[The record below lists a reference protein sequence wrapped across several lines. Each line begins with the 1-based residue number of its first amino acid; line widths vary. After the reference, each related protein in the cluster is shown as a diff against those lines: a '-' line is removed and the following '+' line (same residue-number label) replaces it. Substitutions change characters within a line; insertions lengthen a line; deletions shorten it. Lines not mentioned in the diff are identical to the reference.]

1 MSERAFHFNME
12 GFILGKTGYF
22 KFSNTSNQDREKA
35 AVAWEDNEDG
45 IMALNCFYSNP
56 IHKAKQ
62 GKRRKTFFR
71 HTFCYS

>member
-1 MSERAFHFNME
+1 ME

-56 IHKAKQ
+56 IQKAKQ
-62 GKRRKTFFR
+62 GKRR
-71 HTFCYS
+71 